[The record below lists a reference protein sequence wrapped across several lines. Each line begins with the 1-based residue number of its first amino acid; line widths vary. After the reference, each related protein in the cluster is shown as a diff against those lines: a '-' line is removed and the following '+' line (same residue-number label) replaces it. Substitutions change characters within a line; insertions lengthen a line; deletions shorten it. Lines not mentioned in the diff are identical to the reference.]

1 MARPISRQKLGYFPT
16 PPAVVEK
23 IRSFLGFPDRPFSAL
38 DPCCGD
44 GRALARLTA
53 GTRALTYGIEFHAG
67 RARAASTVL
76 GRVLACGYEEARLA
90 HGSASILFLN
100 PPYDADLREDDG
112 RALRTERRFLRDTHP
127 YLVPGG
133 ILVYLIPQRR
143 LDPPTTRL
151 LSSWF
156 ERITVYR
163 FPDPEYRAFQQI
175 VIFGV
180 RKARAA
186 LDDGEQ
192 TRLDRLRSG
201 ELPPLPL
208 ADAPSYAVP
217 ATLAI
222 RLFRSSRP
230 DPELLAEEVSQSPAW
245 RELWDSG
252 ARLNGSPR
260 GRPPL
265 PLHRGHLGLL
275 LAAGEL
281 DGLIGEGA
289 ERHLVRGLVRKDQ
302 ISWTDEEDTRT
313 VEHTKDVFRIRV
325 KLLFPDGTLRTLEDT
340 GAAAGAATP
349 ELPPAPD
356 QERRVSL
363 RRKKR
368 RR

>member
-1 MARPISRQKLGYFPT
+1 MARPTSRQKLGYYPT
-16 PPAVVEK
+16 PPAVVDK
-23 IRSFLGFPDRPFSAL
+23 MRSFLGFPDGGCSTL
-38 DPCCGD
+38 DPCCGE

-53 GTRALTYGIEFHAG
+53 GSQALTYGIELHAG
-67 RARAASTVL
+67 RARAAATALGHVL
-76 GRVLACGYEEARLA
+76 SCGYEDARLS

-100 PPYDADLREDDG
+100 PPYDQDLRDDDG

-127 YLVPGG
+127 YLIPGG
-133 ILVYLIPQRR
+133 VLLYLIPQRR

-156 ERITVYR
+156 ERITLYR

-180 RKARAA
+180 RKARAT

-192 TRLDRLRSG
+192 ERLDRLRSG

-208 ADAPSYAVP
+208 AEASSYVVP
-217 ATLAI
+217 ASPPI
-222 RLFRSSRP
+222 QLFRSSRP
-230 DPELLAEEVSQSPAW
+230 DPRLLAEEVSQSPAW
-245 RELWDSG
+245 RELWDSQP
-252 ARLNGSPR
+252 RLNGPPR

-302 ISWTDEEDTRT
+302 ISWTEEEDTRT
-313 VEHTKDVFRIRV
+313 VEHTKEVFRIRV

-340 GAAAGAATP
+340 GAATGAATP

-356 QERRVSL
+356 QERSVSVRVK
-363 RRKKR
+363 KKR
-368 RR
+368 R

>member
-1 MARPISRQKLGYFPT
+1 VARPTSRQKLGYYPT
-16 PPAVVEK
+16 PPAVVDTM
-23 IRSFLGFPDRPFSAL
+23 RSFLGFPGGGFSAL
-38 DPCCGD
+38 DPCCGE

-53 GTRALTYGIEFHAG
+53 GTRALTYGIELHAE
-67 RARAASTVL
+67 RARAAARAL
-76 GRVLACGYEEARLA
+76 GRVLSSGYEDAWLS

-100 PPYDADLREDDG
+100 PPYDQDLRDDDG

-127 YLVPGG
+127 YLIPGG
-133 ILVYLIPQRR
+133 VLLYLIPQRR

-156 ERITVYR
+156 ERITLYR

-180 RKARAA
+180 RKAHAA

-192 TRLDRLRSG
+192 GRLDRLWSG

-208 ADAPSYAVP
+208 AEAPSYRVP
-217 ATLAI
+217 PTPPI
-222 RLFRSSRP
+222 PLFRSSRP
-230 DPELLAEEVSQSPAW
+230 DPWLLAEEVSQSPAW
-245 RELWDSG
+245 RELWDSQP
-252 ARLNGSPR
+252 RLNGRPR

-281 DGLIGEGA
+281 DGLIGEGT

-302 ISWTDEEDTRT
+302 LSWTEEEDTRT
-313 VEHTKDVFRIRV
+313 VEHTKEVFRIRV
-325 KLLFPDGTLRTLEDT
+325 KLLFPDGTLRTLEDS

-356 QERRVSL
+356 QERSVS
-363 RRKKR
+363 RRGKKNR
-368 RR
+368 R